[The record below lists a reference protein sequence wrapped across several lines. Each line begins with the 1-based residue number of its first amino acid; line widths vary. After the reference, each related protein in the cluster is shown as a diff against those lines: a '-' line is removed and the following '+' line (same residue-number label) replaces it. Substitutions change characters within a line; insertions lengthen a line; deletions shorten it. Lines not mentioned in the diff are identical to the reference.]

1 MEQKGDILM
10 MVRKKETKKRGNGKS
25 YDPYGRGKETLPFI
39 VKVKSTAVMGDY
51 IALHG
56 LLPENELPVR
66 FRHKIPE
73 NEIWIRKNVYDDPKR
88 RERILQGHEKFEL
101 ELMETKGLTY
111 KQAHERAQWHEKV
124 YKLEDWLAR
133 LEAEIKKPT
142 IDAVDV
148 VEKSTAPQKKKHKNK
163 K

>member
-1 MEQKGDILM
+1 
-10 MVRKKETKKRGNGKS
+10 
-25 YDPYGRGKETLPFI
+25 
-39 VKVKSTAVMGDY
+39 MGDY

-73 NEIWIRKNVYDDPKR
+73 NEIWIRKNVYDNPRR

-111 KQAHERAQWHEKV
+111 KQAHGRAQWHEKV
-124 YKLEDWLAR
+124 YKLEDWLGR
-133 LEAEIKKPT
+133 LEAELKKPPYEP
-142 IDAVDV
+142 
-148 VEKSTAPQKKKHKNK
+148 VEVIEKTTSPKKRQKKKSK
-163 K
+163 